1 MSHGGLNRARS
12 WKRRIQPKKAY
23 RSPGLLYSESGEKA
37 CLHQLSQRCDSSG
50 KKTLLQFL
58 TYACVLL
65 PLGDLATVYRLTV
78 KFFSAAQVVHEMS
91 PHLLGARALVTH
103 SVHSEVL
110 NLSHDASEQRR
121 SDFIGS
127 EVCHWPQSSN
137 ARRETNVTNV
147 QKICRV
153 MSPQSCL
160 FKWGAGIRANY

>member
-1 MSHGGLNRARS
+1 MSVM
-12 WKRRIQPKKAY
+12 
-23 RSPGLLYSESGEKA
+23 A

-103 SVHSEVL
+103 SVQSEVL

-127 EVCHWPQSSN
+127 EVCHWPQFSN

-147 QKICRV
+147 QRFVGLCHLSRV
-153 MSPQSCL
+153 YSNGARGYERTTDRGALHRCFTIEKLTDERPATEQS
-160 FKWGAGIRANY
+160 W